1 MKQRAD
7 IHIYAYLIKSS
18 FYIHL
23 LLYRNNITRSSLTNT
38 MDRTTRSYAK
48 DKKSRKTRKRTLTGG
63 STSERSTTGS
73 RTSSAASSRERS
85 ASTSSRLSNKSGSSS
100 VKSGGHK
107 STTVVN
113 ERGKN
118 ICDII
123 CFINHCIFEMIFRFN
138 VISLQVSNF
147 YQYSKY

>member
-1 MKQRAD
+1 MKQRAA
-7 IHIYAYLIKSS
+7 IHTYTYLIKSS
-18 FYIHL
+18 FYIYL
-23 LLYRNNITRSSLTNT
+23 LLCRNIITRSSLTNT

-118 ICDII
+118 ICDRIWLI
-123 CFINHCIFEMIFRFN
+123 LIVYVIFKLATFINMQLIDNIYKKNYR
-138 VISLQVSNF
+138 
-147 YQYSKY
+147 

>member
-7 IHIYAYLIKSS
+7 TYNTYTYLIKSS

-23 LLYRNNITRSSLTNT
+23 LLCRNNITRSSLTNT

-48 DKKSRKTRKRTLTGG
+48 DKKSRKARKRTLTGG

-113 ERGKN
+113 ERGKTIYYQIWLIDDC
-118 ICDII
+118 ICE
-123 CFINHCIFEMIFRFN
+123 IFDQM
-138 VISLQVSNF
+138 
-147 YQYSKY
+147 